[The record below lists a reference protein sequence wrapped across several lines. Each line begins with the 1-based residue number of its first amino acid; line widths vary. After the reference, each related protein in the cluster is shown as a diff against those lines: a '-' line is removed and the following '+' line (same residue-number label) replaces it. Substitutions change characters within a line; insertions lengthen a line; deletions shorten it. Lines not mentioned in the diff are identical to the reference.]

1 MSEHITRLAERLQ
14 QQVGESHNKPTVK
27 QFEEMLTDALG
38 AEHLTVEPDTDEPE
52 TETEDDVPE
61 GFERLASGLFDL
73 IASGLFDL
81 IAGALAPADH
91 HDEYMSLLTLA
102 MKYSIHVTER
112 AIEEG
117 QLDIADDALTASK
130 ALFETLKTVH
140 EAALDALEEDVQ

>member
-52 TETEDDVPE
+52 TEDDVPE
-61 GFERLASGLFDL
+61 GFERL
-73 IASGLFDL
+73 ASGLFDL

-91 HDEYMSLLTLA
+91 HDEYKSLLALA
-102 MKYSIHVTER
+102 MKYSIHVTEH

>member
-61 GFERLASGLFDL
+61 GFANAALTELFITSTVSCGDSADVIVTPTAQERLA
-73 IASGLFDL
+73 A
-81 IAGALAPADH
+81 AGDVHSALA
-91 HDEYMSLLTLA
+91 
-102 MKYSIHVTER
+102 
-112 AIEEG
+112 
-117 QLDIADDALTASK
+117 TASLGTASPLMHEMLPHVRLDMPYYSFGK
-130 ALFETLKTVH
+130 MMPRALK
-140 EAALDALEEDVQ
+140 D

>member
-1 MSEHITRLAERLQ
+1 
-14 QQVGESHNKPTVK
+14 
-27 QFEEMLTDALG
+27 
-38 AEHLTVEPDTDEPE
+38 
-52 TETEDDVPE
+52 
-61 GFERLASGLFDL
+61 
-73 IASGLFDL
+73 
-81 IAGALAPADH
+81 
-91 HDEYMSLLTLA
+91 

>member
-61 GFERLASGLFDL
+61 DFERL
-73 IASGLFDL
+73 ASGLFDL

-91 HDEYMSLLTLA
+91 HDEYMSLLALA

-112 AIEEG
+112 AIEKE
-117 QLDIADDALTASK
+117 QLDIADAALLTAK
-130 ALFETLKTVH
+130 AALEALKTVR
-140 EAALDALEEDVQ
+140 ETEIKDTL

>member
-61 GFERLASGLFDL
+61 GFERLASGLF
-73 IASGLFDL
+73 GL

-91 HDEYMSLLTLA
+91 HDEYIMSLLALA
-102 MKYSIHVTER
+102 MMYSIHVTER

>member
-61 GFERLASGLFDL
+61 GFERLVNGAFGLFTT
-73 IASGLFDL
+73 AEFDM
-81 IAGALAPADH
+81 ADRY
-91 HDEYMSLLTLA
+91 DEYKSLLALA

>member
-38 AEHLTVEPDTDEPE
+38 AEHLT
-52 TETEDDVPE
+52 
-61 GFERLASGLFDL
+61 
-73 IASGLFDL
+73 
-81 IAGALAPADH
+81 
-91 HDEYMSLLTLA
+91 
-102 MKYSIHVTER
+102 
-112 AIEEG
+112 
-117 QLDIADDALTASK
+117 ASK

>member
-73 IASGLFDL
+73 IA
-81 IAGALAPADH
+81 GALAPADH
-91 HDEYMSLLTLA
+91 HDEYMSLLALA

-112 AIEEG
+112 VIEEG

>member
-27 QFEEMLTDALG
+27 QFEEMLTDALD

-73 IASGLFDL
+73 IA
-81 IAGALAPADH
+81 GALAPADH
-91 HDEYMSLLTLA
+91 HDEYMSLLALA
-102 MKYSIHVTER
+102 AKYAVHVTEH
-112 AIEEG
+112 AVEKE
-117 QLDIADDALTASK
+117 QLDIADAALLTAK
-130 ALFETLKTVH
+130 AALEALKTVR
-140 EAALDALEEDVQ
+140 ETEIKDTL

>member
-1 MSEHITRLAERLQ
+1 
-14 QQVGESHNKPTVK
+14 
-27 QFEEMLTDALG
+27 
-38 AEHLTVEPDTDEPE
+38 
-52 TETEDDVPE
+52 
-61 GFERLASGLFDL
+61 
-73 IASGLFDL
+73 
-81 IAGALAPADH
+81 
-91 HDEYMSLLTLA
+91 MSLLTLA